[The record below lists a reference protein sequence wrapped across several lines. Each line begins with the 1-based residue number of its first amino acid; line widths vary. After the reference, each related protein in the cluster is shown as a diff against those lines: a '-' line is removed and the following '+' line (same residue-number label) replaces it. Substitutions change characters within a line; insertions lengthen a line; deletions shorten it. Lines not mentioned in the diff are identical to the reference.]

1 MRQIFCTLMVVAA
14 LLAGMGPAHGA
25 AAWLRTKDGRELTG
39 ELSVADGVLLLSQTN
54 GAPVKVALTN
64 VREAKFNLTNTAGLK
79 PGQGGAKSD
88 GALPAPWRSSQV
100 GRVDQGAAGS
110 AEFREGAFTLRGAG
124 DTPKEGRGGDAV
136 YFVHRPLRGDGELV
150 ARIVSLDGTAAGLM
164 VRAAQNPETP
174 MATIY
179 VQAREVLSYRS
190 RFANGKGDTR
200 DRPYISLPRW
210 VRLKR
215 EGNEVKGYLSWDGGE
230 RWESFL
236 KSRVEMGAD
245 VWIGLFVASGDSA
258 QTRQA
263 RFDNVT
269 FSDGNDAR
277 SGSGRAPTH
286 FAVVLENGSVLTA
299 ESFTADSSAVKV
311 VRRGKTLT
319 ISGPKVSR
327 LLFDRFGEAD
337 GGQAVPNRPGALLGG
352 GDFLDGEFN
361 GVDKND
367 VKMGSVLFG
376 VRSYRAGGQVKAVSL
391 RALAP
396 LTTGFVVQTTDGSVW
411 RTPTLKL
418 GAEELVVESP
428 ALGIVRLPWREVQ
441 SLSPS
446 ERAAR

>member
-1 MRQIFCTLMVVAA
+1 MVVAA
-14 LLAGMGPAHGA
+14 LLTGMVPAHGA

-39 ELSVADGVLLLSQTN
+39 ELSVADGALMLSLTN

-64 VREAKFNLTNTAGLK
+64 VREAKFNLTNAAGLK
-79 PGQGGAKSD
+79 PGQGEGKPNT
-88 GALPAPWRSSQV
+88 ALPAPWRSSQV

-110 AEFREGAFTLRGAG
+110 AEVRDGTFTLRGAG
-124 DTPKEGRGGDAV
+124 EPPKEGRGGDAV

-150 ARIVSLDGTAAGLM
+150 ARVVGLDGTAAGLM
-164 VRAAQNPETP
+164 VRAAQNSETP

-190 RFANGKGDTR
+190 RSANGKGESR

-215 EGNEVKGYLSWDGGE
+215 DGNELKGYLSWDGGE
-230 RWESFL
+230 HWESFL

-245 VWIGLFVASGDSA
+245 VLIGMFMASGDPM

-269 FSDGNDAR
+269 FSEGNDAR

-299 ESFTADSSAVKV
+299 ESFTADSSAVKM

-319 ISGPKVSR
+319 ISGPKVAR

-337 GGQAVPNRPGALLGG
+337 GGQAVPNRPGALLTG
-352 GDFLDGEFN
+352 GDFLDGDFN
-361 GVDKND
+361 GVDKNE

-376 VRSYRAGGQVKAVSL
+376 IRTYRPGGQVKAVSL

-396 LTTGFVVQTTDGSVW
+396 LTTGFTVQTSDGSVW

-428 ALGIVRLPWREVQ
+428 ALGTVRLPWREVQ
-441 SLSPS
+441 SITSS